1 MAAIIY
7 TLNRVSA
14 PDPRP
19 KSFTTVNFL
28 GICLAANLLVKL
40 HSCSLLSAMSKQTCT
55 AGVCAR
61 KSGPGCCG
69 QPAAHRQWASLAVRP
84 ARPFTA
90 ATSRRL
96 CRRRCVFA
104 GEKHRLLCSQP
115 GADGPSSGRRPAI
128 SVVGVPDPITWIR
141 CKVIMFLLDLYF
153 DLDVNSEEFERGV
166 KQALVHV
173 SNKMS
178 RGRYHELKGI
188 VSSEKTCS
196 SLTDAQR
203 KRLAVQTDDIVFVL
217 PEDISVVFD
226 QHGRKFCFMV
236 MRFWILSSHEGPDDP
251 EGTKVFKVDTH
262 DAHNYEC
269 CQPALL
275 PVCISGPR
283 FHRELTRGASSDWT
297 VTTLWHWH
305 WKRAG

>member
-1 MAAIIY
+1 MQRI
-7 TLNRVSA
+7 T
-14 PDPRP
+14 
-19 KSFTTVNFL
+19 
-28 GICLAANLLVKL
+28 GLAACRELGGLI
-40 HSCSLLSAMSKQTCT
+40 ACT

-188 VSSEKTCS
+188 VSSEMLEYVEKTCS

-251 EGTKVFKVDTH
+251 EGTKVFKV
-262 DAHNYEC
+262 
-269 CQPALL
+269 
-275 PVCISGPR
+275 
-283 FHRELTRGASSDWT
+283 ASSEDGGPQKKI
-297 VTTLWHWH
+297 VTAVYEL
-305 WKRAG
+305 R

>member
-1 MAAIIY
+1 MQRI
-7 TLNRVSA
+7 T
-14 PDPRP
+14 
-19 KSFTTVNFL
+19 
-28 GICLAANLLVKL
+28 GLAACRELGGLI
-40 HSCSLLSAMSKQTCT
+40 ACT

-166 KQALVHV
+166 KQVTTDRSQQTDLHIMLEYV
-173 SNKMS
+173 
-178 RGRYHELKGI
+178 
-188 VSSEKTCS
+188 EKTCS

-251 EGTKVFKVDTH
+251 EGTKVFKVASSEDG
-262 DAHNYEC
+262 
-269 CQPALL
+269 ALL